1 MSLKNLAIK
10 LRSTKCFRE
19 GILLFESMWNVLLA
33 GPTGFGNMQ
42 RVQPGTALR
51 GLRVDGW
58 QVLVFEVLHDL
69 LGQLCQHSFG
79 QGLLGDL

>member
-1 MSLKNLAIK
+1 MTQRSRTKAWPGCLVLPWAKTVQNESRHFAGMSLKNLAIK

-51 GLRVDGW
+51 RL
-58 QVLVFEVLHDL
+58 
-69 LGQLCQHSFG
+69 
-79 QGLLGDL
+79 